1 MNDVAPTVPR
11 SRVDATAAAIK
22 RFEPAVRKLTNRHA
36 RWLPPHIRANESE
49 DLAQEGRI
57 GVLEA
62 VHAHDPRRGALSTL
76 AVPAIKWRVRDA
88 IDALPCE
95 SMHADAV
102 DTIDGHTADD
112 GSEVTKRSFIASAAH
127 QDASAIQAQVAAAV
141 AGFVDQLEPQQR
153 AVTRAVFWCN
163 KSQADVAR
171 DLRVSRARITHI
183 LHEVYRRGRAML
195 AGLND

>member
-11 SRVDATAAAIK
+11 SRVNAGAAALK
-22 RFEPAVRKLTNRHA
+22 RFEQAVHKFTKRHT
-36 RWLPPHIRANESE
+36 RWLPRHIAANESE

-76 AVPAIKWRVRDA
+76 AIPAISWRVLDA

-95 SMHADAV
+95 SLHSDAV

-112 GSEVTKRSFIASAAH
+112 GSEVTKRSFIPSAAD
-127 QDASAIQAQVAAAV
+127 QDASAIQTQEATAV

-153 AVTRAVFWCN
+153 AVTRAVFWDN

-183 LHEVYRRGRAML
+183 LRDVYRRGRAKL
-195 AGLND
+195 AGLSH